1 MSEPAASRHTH
12 AAPCAGI
19 TMWPLLPLAS
29 LLSLGGAEPA
39 AEAALLLGGHGG
51 HHATAGYGYEAAGY
65 CANGGSCVPPVLCA
79 ANYLESLYDPAAA
92 CYLAHGTPGVCC
104 LPRKHPCEFQSIQ
117 LLIF

>member
-1 MSEPAASRHTH
+1 
-12 AAPCAGI
+12 
-19 TMWPLLPLAS
+19 MWPLLPLAS

-104 LPRKHPCEFQSIQ
+104 LPRKPPCELQHSAFNFLCKSKTQYPYCIHT
-117 LLIF
+117 